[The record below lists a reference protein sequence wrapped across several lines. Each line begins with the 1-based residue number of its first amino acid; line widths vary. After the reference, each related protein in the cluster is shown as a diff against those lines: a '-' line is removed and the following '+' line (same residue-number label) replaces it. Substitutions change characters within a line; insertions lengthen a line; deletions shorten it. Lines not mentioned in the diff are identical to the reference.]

1 LTTRVNADPF
11 PQAGVAAVADVA
23 AILAA
28 GIGAK
33 ASTVST
39 RIALKWTARH
49 DIERLGREEAARVRS
64 EKRTTYTAKTT
75 A

>member
-1 LTTRVNADPF
+1 MTTQVNADPF
-11 PQAGVAAVADVA
+11 LLAGVDAVAAVADV
-23 AILAA
+23 AA

>member
-11 PQAGVAAVADVA
+11 PQVGVAAVADVA

-49 DIERLGREEAARVRS
+49 DIDIQ
-64 EKRTTYTAKTT
+64 TT